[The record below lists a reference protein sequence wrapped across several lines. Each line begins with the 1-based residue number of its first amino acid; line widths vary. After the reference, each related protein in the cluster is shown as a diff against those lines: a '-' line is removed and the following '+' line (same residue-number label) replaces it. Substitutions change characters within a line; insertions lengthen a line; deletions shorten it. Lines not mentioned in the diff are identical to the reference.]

1 MAELSMGADLT
12 EVDGFPVEELLR
24 LHKDLVASYG
34 LTKLVVA
41 TLVPAQQI
49 LTELPRDAAP

>member
-34 LTKLVVA
+34 PGKLVVA
-41 TLVPAQQI
+41 TLIPAQQI